1 MKRRIVLL
9 GPPAS
14 GKGTQAE
21 FIQKRFGIPATST
34 GAILRAEAKRGTAVG
49 MMAAGII
56 SKGSLAPDE
65 LVLQLVAAWLDK
77 IDGSFLFDGF
87 PRTVIQAEQFEV
99 LLRQRRSALELA
111 ILLEVPEPI
120 IRERMSRRLTC
131 SNCGKVISLG
141 RHVQEAN
148 EPCPN
153 CGGKLEVRNDDN
165 LGVLA
170 RRMKEYREKTV
181 PVTDFYD
188 SRGILARLDASRAGK
203 AVFEDVSELI
213 EA

>member
-1 MKRRIVLL
+1 MIGVKRRIVLL

-21 FIQKRFGIPATST
+21 FVQKRFGISTTST

-49 MMAAGII
+49 MTAAGII

-65 LVLQLVAAWLDK
+65 LVLQLV
-77 IDGSFLFDGF
+77 
-87 PRTVIQAEQFEV
+87 
-99 LLRQRRSALELA
+99 
-111 ILLEVPEPI
+111 
-120 IRERMSRRLTC
+120 
-131 SNCGKVISLG
+131 
-141 RHVQEAN
+141 AN

-170 RRMKEYREKTV
+170 RRMKEYQEKTV

-188 SRGILARLDASRAGK
+188 SRGILARLDASRVGK
-203 AVFEDVSELI
+203 AVLEDVSELI